1 MDVMTAIKNR
11 RSIRRFLNKEIPK
24 DALDVL
30 KDALIWAPSAGNLQS
45 RRFYFVF
52 NNDVKKRIV
61 DAALH
66 QTFILQAPLV
76 VIACADLLIGRSYGS
91 RGEELYSIQDVACSV
106 ENMMLAAHSL
116 GLGSVWVGAFHEEG
130 IANVLDMPSHL
141 RPMAILPVG
150 YPAHSPSPPRRL
162 EKDELI
168 TEVR

>member
-1 MDVMTAIKNR
+1 MTAIKNR

-66 QTFILQAPLV
+66 QTFIAQAPLV

>member
-24 DALDVL
+24 DAIDVL

-91 RGEELYSIQDVACSV
+91 RGEELYSIQDVACSI

-116 GLGSVWVGAFHEEG
+116 GLGSVWVGAFHEDE
-130 IANVLDMPSHL
+130 IAKVLEMPPNL
-141 RPMAILPVG
+141 RPVAIVPVG

-162 EKDELI
+162 DKDEIVL
-168 TEVR
+168 EVR

>member
-1 MDVMTAIKNR
+1 MDVLTAIKNR
-11 RSIRRFLNKEIPK
+11 RSIRRFLDKEIPK
-24 DALDVL
+24 DVAEAL

-52 NNDVKKRIV
+52 NNDTKKRIV

-66 QTFILQAPLV
+66 QTFILRAPLV

-91 RGEELYSIQDVACSV
+91 RGEELYSIQDVACSI

-116 GLGSVWVGAFHEEG
+116 GLGSVWAGAFHEDEV
-130 IANVLDMPSHL
+130 AKALEMPPNL
-141 RPMAILPVG
+141 RPVAIVPVG
-150 YPAHSPSPPRRL
+150 YPAHTPSPPRRL

>member
-11 RSIRRFLNKEIPK
+11 RSIRRFLNKEIPR
-24 DALDVL
+24 DAIDVL

-52 NNDVKKRIV
+52 NNDVKNRIV
-61 DAALH
+61 DTALH
-66 QTFILQAPLV
+66 QTFIAQAPLV

-91 RGEELYSIQDVACSV
+91 RGEELYSIQDVACSI

-116 GLGSVWVGAFHEEG
+116 GLGSVWVGAFHEDE
-130 IANVLDMPSHL
+130 ISKDLDMPPNL
-141 RPMAILPVG
+141 RPVAIVPVG
-150 YPAHSPSPPRRL
+150 YSAHTPSPPRRL

>member
-130 IANVLDMPSHL
+130 IANVLDLPSHL

>member
-11 RSIRRFLNKEIPK
+11 RSIRRFLDKEIPK
-24 DALDVL
+24 DAIDAL